1 LSLVTEIWCSPLV
14 ISLTVKSFDELLVQ
28 VIEKTIKYCLGDR
41 NATIIINYLE
51 MQGYPLSEIPKK
63 PEIFSDELRNLMGF
77 GRRQIM
83 GAAEVLEETILELVC
98 KEIGIKFE
106 AERPINFSYQV
117 RKLRELYIA
126 GDI

>member
-1 LSLVTEIWCSPLV
+1 LV
-14 ISLTVKSFDELLVQ
+14 ISLTVKSFDELLME

-63 PEIFSDELRNLMGF
+63 PEIFSEELRNLMGF

-83 GAAEVLEETILELVC
+83 GAAEVLEETILELFC

-106 AERPINFSYQV
+106 TERPINFSYQV
-117 RKLRELYIA
+117 RKLREFYIA